1 MEPQQ
6 KKPTTGQEQRQEQV
20 QEQEDELPN
29 ECVSQCLRQLIGELW
44 PEQRLL
50 GCTELRRQLERAS
63 AKGDNYLGVVWRLR
77 VPPDR
82 SLVVKLP
89 PQNSVRR
96 KQFFARP
103 CFLRESQ
110 AYEEFLP
117 LVAALQERWG
127 VPEEERFRQH
137 ARCYHTRRDEPNEC
151 IVLEDLC
158 RSGFQLHDRFSDL
171 PLQHAAMVMRA
182 YAKLHAVSLAAK
194 RQWPEKL
201 LPFRQL
207 VDIFEQRRGDIALAT
222 YFENLKESALS
233 ALRSPADDAYGLRLR
248 AYFARGSYF
257 ELLLPLIS
265 GSNCEPF
272 AVVCHGDCW
281 NNNIMYRLSQPLDLR
296 LIDWQLMRYASPV
309 TDLAYFLFTCTT
321 RAFRQKHLQ
330 ELLDE
335 YHRQLGQQLTRLG
348 ECVEQ
353 LLPREAFAAQVRT
366 KAAVG
371 LLLAMMVLPIVTMRG
386 QDVPDL
392 QAISELIEA
401 GGSTNL
407 QGAGFLGTGNEQLYK
422 LRMREVILDCVDNDY
437 I

>member
-1 MEPQQ
+1 MEPQRE
-6 KKPTTGQEQRQEQV
+6 KPPGQEQEEEEEEPTQ
-20 QEQEDELPN
+20 DDLPN
-29 ECVSQCLRQLIGELW
+29 ERVTMRLRQLIRELW
-44 PEQRLL
+44 PEKSLPASS
-50 GCTELRRQLERAS
+50 ELSDHLQRAS

-117 LVAALQERWG
+117 LVEELQERWG

-137 ARCYHTRRDEPNEC
+137 ARCFHTCRDEPDEC

-158 RSGFQLHDRFSDL
+158 RSGFQLHDRFRHL
-171 PLQHAAMVMRA
+171 PLQHVAQVMRA
-182 YAKLHAVSLAAK
+182 YGKLHAVSLAAK
-194 RQWPEKL
+194 RQCPERL
-201 LPFRQL
+201 LPFRQM
-207 VDIFEQRRGDIALAT
+207 VDIFEQRRDDTALAS

-233 ALRSPADDAYGLRLR
+233 ALLSPADDAYGARLR
-248 AYFARGSYF
+248 EYFSRGTYF
-257 ELLLPLIS
+257 DLLLPLIN
-265 GSNCEPF
+265 GTNCEPY

-281 NNNIMYRLSQPLDLR
+281 NNNIMYRLCPLDLR

-321 RAFRQKHLQ
+321 RAFRQRHLQ
-330 ELLDE
+330 AMLEE
-335 YHRQLGQQLTRLG
+335 YHVQLGQQLTRLG
-348 ECVEQ
+348 ESVEQ
-353 LLPREAFAAQVRT
+353 LLPRKAFAEQLRA

-371 LLLAMMVLPIVTMRG
+371 LLLAMMVLPIVTMQG

-392 QAISELIEA
+392 QAISDMIEA

-407 QGAGFLGTGNEQLYK
+407 QGAGFLGTGNEELYK
-422 LRMREVILDCVDNDY
+422 RRMREVILDCVDSDY